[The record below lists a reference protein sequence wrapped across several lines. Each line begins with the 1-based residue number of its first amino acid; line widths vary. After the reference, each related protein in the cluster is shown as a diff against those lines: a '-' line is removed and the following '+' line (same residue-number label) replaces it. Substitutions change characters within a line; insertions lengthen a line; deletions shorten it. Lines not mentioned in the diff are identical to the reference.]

1 MAKPPIR
8 AVTIGIA
15 EPHPLTGAVIEH
27 SAAAAHRA
35 AATFRS
41 EGYEVQT
48 VRLSTRPVFDDLDD
62 ASPGDLVAYGAE
74 LQQMLESVD
83 IEHASVGPAPAHRRG
98 YPLDRLDAIPD
109 LLMGAPSVY
118 CTVQLATFEEGAQR
132 PAAERCA
139 QIVGRLATESEE
151 GFGNFRF
158 AVLACMSP
166 GSPFLP
172 AGYHAGPAS
181 LSIGWQ
187 GAGIVAAAVEAASAE
202 SLTDEVRAALINA
215 GRPIV
220 DIGERMAG
228 ELGVLFGGIDLS
240 PAPLGDDSIGRAFE
254 LCGPAFGAPGTLATA
269 GALTA
274 ALANT
279 GLPTCG
285 YNGLM
290 LPVMEDSV
298 LAARWAEGRVNIHQ
312 LLAYSAICGTGL
324 DAVPLPGD
332 ASDGEIGALLM
343 DLATLAVR
351 LRKPLSARLMK
362 VARARRGDWTTFSS
376 PLVVNTRI

>member
-1 MAKPPIR
+1 MPRPPIR
-8 AVTIGIA
+8 AVTIGVA
-15 EPHPLTGAVIEH
+15 EPHPLTGAIVER
-27 SAAAAHRA
+27 SATAAHRA
-35 AATFRS
+35 AEAFRS

-48 VRLSTRPVFDDLDD
+48 VRLTTRPVFDDLDN
-62 ASPGDLVAYGAE
+62 AAPGDLVAYGAE
-74 LQQMLESVD
+74 LQKMLDSVE
-83 IEHASVGPAPAHRRG
+83 IAHTSVGPAPAHRPG

-109 LLMGAPSVY
+109 LLIGAPSVY
-118 CTVQLATFEEGAQR
+118 CTIQLATVEEGAHR

-139 QIVGRLATESEE
+139 QIVSRLAAESEE

-158 AVLACMSP
+158 AVLACMPP

-187 GAGIVAAAVEAASAE
+187 GAGIVAAAAGAASAE
-202 SLTDEVRAALINA
+202 SLTDEVRAALITA

-254 LCGPAFGAPGTLATA
+254 LCGPTFGAPGTLATA

-274 ALANT
+274 ALSST
-279 GLPTCG
+279 GLATCG

-298 LAARWAEGRVNIHQ
+298 LAARWAEGSVNIDQ
-312 LLAYSAICGTGL
+312 LLAYSAVCGTGL

-332 ASDGEIGALLM
+332 ATDGEIGALLM

-362 VARARRGDWTTFSS
+362 VASARRGDWTTFSS
-376 PLVVNTRI
+376 PMVVNTRV